1 VAVLERTF
9 ESALELQSGSQLSGL
24 LDWYGYPAS
33 LCVHK
38 RGGECSQYQRQRQQ
52 YVHRTIFGEHTA
64 SCQLRW
70 VYLAVITGRDDRF
83 PTKLAL
89 LIGQS

>member
-38 RGGECSQYQRQRQQ
+38 RGGEGSVRNTSGKDSNMFTVLYS
-52 YVHRTIFGEHTA
+52 A
-64 SCQLRW
+64 SIL
-70 VYLAVITGRDDRF
+70 
-83 PTKLAL
+83 P
-89 LIGQS
+89 LINSDGYI